1 MQQGPDLEVET
12 NRTAARSVVCA
23 SKCVER
29 GRDGKPLDEGELER
43 RKKRD
48 DAMKILEDPL
58 SVRFYGRSD
67 G

>member
-1 MQQGPDLEVET
+1 MPHVPWYAQA
-12 NRTAARSVVCA
+12 NA
-23 SKCVER
+23 VER

-58 SVRFYGRSD
+58 SVRFCGRSD

>member
-12 NRTAARSVVCA
+12 TELPHVPWYAQANA
-23 SKCVER
+23 VER

-58 SVRFYGRSD
+58 SVRFCGRSD